1 MTVQMTM
8 EEYKELESKATK
20 FDSIAEAVKDINALP
35 DDKERN
41 LRKIYELLGN
51 LGIRIR
57 YNI

>member
-8 EEYKELESKATK
+8 EEYKELESKSEK
-20 FDSIAEAVKDINALP
+20 FDSIAEAVRDINSFP

-51 LGIRIR
+51 LGVRIR
-57 YNI
+57 YHI